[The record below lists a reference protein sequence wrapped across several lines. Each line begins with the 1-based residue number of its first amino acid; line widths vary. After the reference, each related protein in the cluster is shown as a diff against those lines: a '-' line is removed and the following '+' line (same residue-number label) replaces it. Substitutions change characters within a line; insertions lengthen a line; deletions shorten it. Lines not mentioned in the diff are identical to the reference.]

1 MKELEIMKDDSE
13 IVHYDRSGVPL
24 YIRNAR
30 LSSYP
35 NMRALCHWHE
45 DLEFIRVFSGKMNYY
60 VNGKSILLN
69 ENDCLMVNV
78 RQMHYGY
85 ASDKTDCDFA
95 CILFHP
101 NLFTGNK
108 SLYQDYILPIL
119 NNQNLE
125 YLHFTPDETGF
136 PDVLQLLDRIISLK
150 EQSVPGYEMEVIG
163 IMHAFW
169 NRILQH
175 PEIIPPAS
183 SDKDRSDLAIQ
194 KNMVS
199 YIYQHFSEKIS
210 LTDIAA
216 AGNICR
222 NKCCVIFRHYLQQ
235 SPIEFLNSYRLKVS
249 CGLLKETADS
259 ITRIALS
266 CGFNHLSYY
275 SKLFL
280 QNYGCTPSEY
290 RCLYTA
296 PGD

>member
-1 MKELEIMKDDSE
+1 MRNLEIMKDDSE
-13 IVHYDRSGVPL
+13 IVHYDRSGIQL
-24 YIRNAR
+24 YIRCAK
-30 LSSYP
+30 LSSYA

-45 DLEFIRVFSGKMNYY
+45 DIEFIRVMSGKMNYY
-60 VNGKSILLN
+60 VNGKNILLN
-69 ENDCLMVNV
+69 ENDCLMVNA

-85 ASDKTDCDFA
+85 ASNKTDCDFA

-101 NLFTGNK
+101 QLFTGNK
-108 SLYQDYILPIL
+108 TLYQDYILPVL

-125 YLHFTPDETGF
+125 YLHFPWDEGGL
-136 PDVLQLLDRIISLK
+136 PDVLQLLDRIICLK
-150 EQSVPGYEMEVIG
+150 EQTVPGYEMEVIG
-163 IMHAFW
+163 NMHILW

-175 PEIIPPAS
+175 PEIIPPAA
-183 SDKDRSDLAIQ
+183 SDKNSTDLEIQ
-194 KNMVS
+194 KEMVS
-199 YIYQHFSEKIS
+199 YIYQHYSEKIS

-249 CGLLKETADS
+249 CSLLAETDDN
-259 ITRIALS
+259 ITQIALS

-290 RCLYTA
+290 RNLL
-296 PGD
+296 PSH